1 MKKLYLFLIAFIQI
15 FHSQHVLA
23 GENIVKNSSQLNEPV
38 ASHLIDKLY
47 EGNQKEVAGYR
58 VNHAKGIVLTG
69 LFTPSKQASSISTA
83 PHFSQS
89 VPVIVRLS
97 NSTGIPNI
105 EDQNPKASPRGIAIR
120 FVLPN
125 NQHTDLVG
133 HSVEG
138 FPADTPEEFL
148 NFLSVANQAES
159 DPAKFSNYINAH
171 EASKYFFS
179 LLGHTPKSFVT
190 TAFYPLHT
198 FKFINQDNQVTL
210 GRYQIQPILGVQHL
224 SDKDASV
231 KDKNFLQ
238 TDLVKQLEKAPVEYH
253 LVLQVSKPEDDVMRI
268 SQPWLGPHEIINLGM
283 IKLNQV
289 GDDQLRL
296 NRDLAFDP
304 TILSAGIESVHDPM
318 FAIRSPSYRLST
330 IRRSQELNLGH
341 HK

>member
-1 MKKLYLFLIAFIQI
+1 MKKLCLFLIAFIQML
-15 FHSQHVLA
+15 HSQHVLA
-23 GENIVKNSSQLNEPV
+23 GENIMKNSSQINEPIT
-38 ASHLIDKLY
+38 SQLIDKLY
-47 EGNQKEVAGYR
+47 EGNQKEITGYR

-105 EDQNPKASPRGIAIR
+105 EDHNPKASPRGIAIR
-120 FVLPN
+120 FTLPN
-125 NQHTDLVG
+125 NQHTDIVG

-159 DPAKFSNYINAH
+159 DPDKFSNYINAH
-171 EASKYFFS
+171 EASKHFFS
-179 LLGHTPKSFVT
+179 LLGQTPKSFAT

-198 FKFINQDNQVTL
+198 FKFINQHQQVTL
-210 GRYQIQPILGVQHL
+210 GRYQVQPILGVQYL
-224 SDKDASV
+224 SDKDAGL

-238 TDLVKQLEKAPVEYH
+238 TDLVEQLTKTAIQYH

-268 SQPWLGPHEIINLGM
+268 SQPWLGPHEIIDLGT
-283 IKLNQV
+283 ITLNKV

-296 NRDLAFDP
+296 NQDLAFDP
-304 TILSAGIESVHDPM
+304 TTLITGIESVQDPM
-318 FAIRSPSYRLST
+318 FVIRSPSYRLST
-330 IRRSQELNLGH
+330 IRRSQELNLRH